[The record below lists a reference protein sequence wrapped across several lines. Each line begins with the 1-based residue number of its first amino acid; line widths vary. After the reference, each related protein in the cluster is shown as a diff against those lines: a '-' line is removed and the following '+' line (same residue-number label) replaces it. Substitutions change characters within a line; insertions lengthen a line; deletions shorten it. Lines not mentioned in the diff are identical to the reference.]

1 MRRPILTVLFLSL
14 WVLIPALMTAQDVQP
29 PVTTE
34 EPGAAQPAVVT
45 EEPAQIVVP
54 QGAVPIPTSTT
65 GEQNIPPQVTQ
76 QAPPPSAIDPLAL
89 PLLISARSDMELLA
103 NEKLGAERPIGWSGS
118 LDVNDPQLPLLT
130 RLDLELLAGR
140 LMAPDQRPVGWFGAV
155 PGTTVSIVRDIR
167 HDLELLADTIGIPNV
182 RPNGWSGADPL
193 IRCERGVQAL
203 VNVLERGGVF
213 SLNVDGNDPNYCHL
227 VELQASNFAET
238 NLLSSPNTTLTT
250 SASNPTAGAGTTG
263 QSVAFTGSA
272 QIDTDIAIAFLNRYG
287 TEQVGKIP
295 VGTSVE
301 PVARSFTQFS
311 AMTLVRGQ
319 DFEVFIDY
327 RDSNLTADQFAG
339 LPNVD
344 GVSVNTVCNAS
355 WCQPIIYTLGNP
367 AAGRNTPPNMPV
379 ANPASSNTTN
389 PATAASTGTNGKTQ
403 VPVQNLII
411 NYDGQDANNSVVVR
425 MQLCSGAT
433 TTTGNVCQPVSQVLA
448 PDGSTL
454 QPVAVL
460 NGENQYRLPYGYSKY
475 SPRSTSYFM
484 FDIWINSPGQR

>member
-1 MRRPILTVLFLSL
+1 MRRPILAILFLSL
-14 WVLIPALMTAQDVQP
+14 WIFIPALMTAQDVQP

-34 EPGAAQPAVVT
+34 EPAVVT

-54 QGAVPIPTSTT
+54 QNVVPIPTSTT
-65 GEQNIPPQVTQ
+65 GEQNVPPQVAPQ
-76 QAPPPSAIDPLAL
+76 SAPPPAAIDPLAL
-89 PLLISARSDMELLA
+89 PTLISARSDMELLA
-103 NEKLGAERPIGWSGS
+103 GEQLGAERPIGWSGS

-155 PGTTVSIVRDIR
+155 PSTTVSIVRDIR
-167 HDLELLADTIGIPNV
+167 HDLELLADTVGVPNV
-182 RPNGWSGADPL
+182 RPNGWTGADPL

-213 SLNVDGNDPNYCHL
+213 SLNVDGNDPNFCQL
-227 VELQASNFAET
+227 VELQASHFAET
-238 NLLSSPNTTLTT
+238 NILSSPTTTLATN
-250 SASNPTAGAGTTG
+250 ASNPAAAGASG
-263 QSVAFTGSA
+263 QSIAFSGSA
-272 QIDTDIAIAFLNRYG
+272 QIDSAIAIAFLNRYG

-327 RDSNLTADQFAG
+327 RDSNLSADQFAV

-344 GVSVNTVCNAS
+344 NISVNTVCNAS
-355 WCQPIIYTLGNP
+355 WCEPIIYTVGNP
-367 AAGRNTPPNMPV
+367 AAGRSKPPNMPV
-379 ANPASSNTTN
+379 ANPPASTSPNTTT
-389 PATAASTGTNGKTQ
+389 TAANAGTGDKTQ

-411 NYDGQDANNSVVVR
+411 NYDGQDANNSTVVR
-425 MQLCSGAT
+425 MQLCSGTTAT
-433 TTTGNVCQPVSQVLA
+433 VGNVCQPVSLVLA

-454 QPVAVL
+454 QPVGVL

-475 SPRSTSYFM
+475 SPRTTSYFM
-484 FDIWINSPGQR
+484 FDIWISSPSQR

>member
-1 MRRPILTVLFLSL
+1 MRRPILSILFLSL
-14 WVLIPALMTAQDVQP
+14 WVLIPAIMTAQDVPP

-34 EPGAAQPAVVT
+34 EPAVAT

-65 GEQNIPPQVTQ
+65 GEQNLPQQVT
-76 QAPPPSAIDPLAL
+76 APPAAIDPLAL

-103 NEKLGAERPIGWSGS
+103 GQQLGAERPIGWSGS
-118 LDVNDPQLPLLT
+118 LDVNNPQLPLLT

-167 HDLELLADTIGIPNV
+167 HDLERLADTVGIPNV

-213 SLNVDGNDPNYCHL
+213 SLNVDGNDPNYCQL
-227 VELQASNFAET
+227 VELQASHFAET
-238 NLLSSPNTTLTT
+238 NILSSPTTTLAT
-250 SASNPTAGAGTTG
+250 SASNPAASGTSG
-263 QSVAFTGSA
+263 SAVAFSGSA
-272 QIDTDIAIAFLNRYG
+272 QIDSAIAIAFLNRYG

-327 RDSNLTADQFAG
+327 RDSNLTADQFAV

-344 GVSVNTVCNAS
+344 NASVNTVCNAS
-355 WCQPIIYTLGNP
+355 WCEPIIYTLGNP
-367 AAGRNTPPNMPV
+367 AAGRNVPPDMPV
-379 ANPASSNTTN
+379 ANPAASNSTTV
-389 PATAASTGTNGKTQ
+389 TAASAGTNGKTQ

-411 NYDGQDANNSVVVR
+411 NYDGQDDSSSTVVR

-433 TTTGNVCQPVSQVLA
+433 TTTGNVCQPVSLVIA

-460 NGENQYRLPYGYSKY
+460 NGQNQYRLPIGYSKY
-475 SPRSTSYFM
+475 SPRTTNYFM
-484 FDIWINSPGQR
+484 LDIWINALGQR